1 MKVYLSAFLALIF
14 SFASHANDPDL
25 HLKCQHGVLTE
36 IFAAK
41 AAKFKVNG
49 SNSAYQKARDSAME
63 NGADLGYPDDGVDKM
78 INAGAD
84 NYRIEG
90 SITQRLASLSTDDI
104 VISPLI
110 QDCLKRPEN
119 YIRNYP
125 N

>member
-1 MKVYLSAFLALIF
+1 MRIYLAAMLALTF
-14 SFASHANDPDL
+14 CSASYANDPDL
-25 HLKCQHGVLTE
+25 HIKCQHGVLTE

-49 SNSAYQKARDSAME
+49 SNSAYQKARESALD
-63 NGADLGYPDDGVDKM
+63 NGAELGYPDDGVDKM
-78 INAGAD
+78 INAGAE
-84 NYRIEG
+84 NYRVDG
-90 SITQRLASLSTDDI
+90 SITQKLAGLSTDDL

-110 QDCLKRPEN
+110 QDCLKKPEN